1 MPARPPGGEG
11 ALGEVND
18 REILAVRDLTVRF
31 GGLCALDGVTL
42 DVRSGQV
49 LGIIGPNGAGKS
61 TLFAA
66 ISGLLAPT
74 SGRVI
79 FARRDIAGLPP
90 HEITRLGIG
99 RKFQVPNVF
108 ESLTVRRNLAVAF
121 RGRMPLAALLETSAS
136 PRAAEI
142 DGVLARLRLDAK
154 AEQEA
159 GALSHGERQWLEIGM
174 LLVNGATLLLLDEP
188 TAGMTMQETKRTEE
202 LLRALA
208 TDRTI
213 AVIEHDIRFIREV
226 AQRVIVMH
234 MGRILTAGSIDEVVA
249 DPIVRDVY
257 LGRPT

>member
-1 MPARPPGGEG
+1 MPARAPAGEST
-11 ALGEVND
+11 LEEVND

-31 GGLCALDGVTL
+31 GGLRALDGVTL

-66 ISGLLAPT
+66 ISGLLVPT

-121 RGRMPLAALLETSAS
+121 RGRLPLAALLETSAD
-136 PRAAEI
+136 PRAEI
-142 DGVLARLRLDAK
+142 DGVLTRLRLDAK

-188 TAGMTMQETKRTEE
+188 TAGMTMQETNRTEE

-208 TDRTI
+208 AERTI